1 MNKLKNNKSKA
12 LIINKTFL
20 QSHIDSIPLN
30 AFGVFATIR
39 RSKLHKLPNYPEDIH
54 GCIGYWSSDYSII
67 KPQNFFTHLFDV
79 SNSALTKDNRRT
91 YFPPITRDPEA
102 TIEIDFMLLP
112 KYSIDSRSGMI
123 SVDSSIGASIGA
135 SNNLIPF
142 NNSIYGLIVE
152 GSNNTRATYLPH
164 VFPSNTSWNELKKS
178 LISKAGATNT
188 KNKFYAYKIKQ
199 VKMKLF

>member
-1 MNKLKNNKSKA
+1 MNKLKTNKSKA

-20 QSHIDSIPLN
+20 KSHIDSIPLN

-54 GCIGYWSSDYSII
+54 GCIGYWSPDYSII
-67 KPQNFFTHLFDV
+67 KPQLFFTHLIDV
-79 SNSALTKDNRRT
+79 SNSALTKDNKRS
-91 YFPPITRDPEA
+91 YFPPITSDPDA

-123 SVDSSIGASIGA
+123 SVDSSIGS
-135 SNNLIPF
+135 SNSLIPF
-142 NNSIYGLIVE
+142 DNSIYGLIVE

-199 VKMKLF
+199 VKIKLF